1 MREAYNLFNEISDK
15 LFGPE
20 EALKGDGEDAE
31 KEEDE
36 DEDEEDIDAAFDKE
50 KTELAEMRK
59 KTVSG
64 ERRFQVRLEKFNAN
78 SWKCFIHSNIQSNR
92 EKSQRDEIMP
102 LNPMS
107 IKVVESGARNCIFIK
122 TTLEEPHRLVTEL
135 IDRFFRL
142 KSIHE
147 QILKRKGIHF

>member
-20 EALKGDGEDAE
+20 EAFKGDGEDAE

-36 DEDEEDIDAAFDKE
+36 DEEEEDIDAAFDKE

-64 ERRFQVRLEKFNAN
+64 ERRFQVRLEKLKKELMKMF
-78 SWKCFIHSNIQSNR
+78 HSLIS
-92 EKSQRDEIMP
+92 
-102 LNPMS
+102 S
-107 IKVVESGARNCIFIK
+107 IESRKVPTR
-122 TTLEEPHRLVTEL
+122 
-135 IDRFFRL
+135 
-142 KSIHE
+142 
-147 QILKRKGIHF
+147 

>member
-20 EALKGDGEDAE
+20 EAFKGDGEDAE

-36 DEDEEDIDAAFDKE
+36 DEDEEEDIDAAFDKE

-64 ERRFQVRLEKFNAN
+64 ERRFQVRLEKFNEN
-78 SWKCFIHSNIQSNR
+78 SWKCFIHSYLQSNW
-92 EKSQRDEIMP
+92 EYSQHDEIMS
-102 LNPMS
+102 LTSMS
-107 IKVVESGARNCIFIK
+107 SKVVESGARNCIFIK

-135 IDRFFRL
+135 IDRFFKL
-142 KSIHE
+142 KIIH
-147 QILKRKGIHF
+147 